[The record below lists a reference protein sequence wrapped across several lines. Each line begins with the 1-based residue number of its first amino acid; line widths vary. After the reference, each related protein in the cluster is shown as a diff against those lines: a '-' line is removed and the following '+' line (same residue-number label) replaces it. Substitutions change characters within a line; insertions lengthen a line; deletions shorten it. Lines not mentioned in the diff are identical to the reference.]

1 MINFLQLVQNLD
13 NPFMWHKEVYG
24 LLSPPPSITIMD
36 GAFCIIKGPAKD
48 NNAEIVFEDYQEL
61 LTDLFKGIRGGLVS
75 MW

>member
-1 MINFLQLVQNLD
+1 
-13 NPFMWHKEVYG
+13 
-24 LLSPPPSITIMD
+24 MD